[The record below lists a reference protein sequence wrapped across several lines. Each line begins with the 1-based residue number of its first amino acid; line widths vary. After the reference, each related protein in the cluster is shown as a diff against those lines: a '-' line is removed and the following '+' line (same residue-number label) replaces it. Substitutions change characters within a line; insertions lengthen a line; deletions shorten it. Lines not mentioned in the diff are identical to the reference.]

1 MTSLMFG
8 MPYLFWLMNAVDIL
22 INEQFLET
30 TRMVEGIWHDIM
42 LMEKDR
48 DMAWWRITRR
58 AVQDDPPSFQNPTG
72 PPAEAPAYDS
82 NRPEYDANI
91 DVTATI
97 SVFDSP
103 GPTSSYP
110 EAVTNGYDISTPGAT
125 SIAYTT
131 SPTPSYPGPTPPP
144 SYPSYPTPSSA
155 PAHDAPLTNGFAE
168 TAGPPSSKPPTEHLF
183 YARPHMPQYG
193 YGYIKMK
200 CCCSLPSYD
209 QRQKM
214 PQSYRCPAG
223 SKGPPGLK
231 GSPGEPGT
239 PGSPGYDGEPAFYSA
254 SASGYATELPA
265 TQQCPPCPQGPP
277 GPPGPKGPAGY
288 PGYKGL
294 RGVAGTPG
302 MPGRPGPCGATG
314 DMGKRGRPGMTGY
327 RGSRGADGTQ
337 GGKGKPGVPGPPGAI
352 GIPGPRGIGG
362 TPGDYGPPGRPGPV
376 GPPGETGPRG
386 LDGLDGIA
394 GREGQHG
401 KDALYCACPSKNS
414 YLTTPAP
421 TTNYNRPYEHREYAS
436 PESEDDSRQRNSPGR
451 NGYRSVTQ
459 NYEYESRPST
469 ANGQGYD
476 WSSNDGVGNSYSDSG
491 QYSNPHKSKKST
503 HHLK

>member
-1 MTSLMFG
+1 MTKVDHLNRLGSISLALSVFAMTSLMFG

-58 AVQDDPPSFQNPTG
+58 AVQDDPPSVGFQNPTG

-168 TAGPPSSKPPTEHLF
+168 
-183 YARPHMPQYG
+183 
-193 YGYIKMK
+193 
-200 CCCSLPSYD
+200 
-209 QRQKM
+209 RQKM

-352 GIPGPRGIGG
+352 GSWYQWR
-362 TPGDYGPPGRPGPV
+362 YF
-376 GPPGETGPRG
+376 
-386 LDGLDGIA
+386 
-394 GREGQHG
+394 HF
-401 KDALYCACPSKNS
+401 
-414 YLTTPAP
+414 
-421 TTNYNRPYEHREYAS
+421 
-436 PESEDDSRQRNSPGR
+436 
-451 NGYRSVTQ
+451 
-459 NYEYESRPST
+459 
-469 ANGQGYD
+469 
-476 WSSNDGVGNSYSDSG
+476 
-491 QYSNPHKSKKST
+491 
-503 HHLK
+503 